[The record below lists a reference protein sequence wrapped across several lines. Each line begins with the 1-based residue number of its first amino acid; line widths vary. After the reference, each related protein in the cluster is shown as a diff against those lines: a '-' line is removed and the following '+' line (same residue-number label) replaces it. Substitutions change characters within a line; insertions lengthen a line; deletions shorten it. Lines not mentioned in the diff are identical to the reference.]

1 MTLMTRKE
9 AAARLGMS
17 LPTLDQERS
26 TGRLAYIQ
34 RKPGSKVWITEEAIA
49 EYLARATHQARPEMK
64 TIKRRRWAWPKKGVL
79 HMKPKRSLASVALE
93 LAAVLL
99 VTALAFAWGK
109 QTAQAERGYTA
120 IGGEYLLLLLPA
132 IYYTGKR
139 TVLDWITDLRELTKG
154 RY

>member
-1 MTLMTRKE
+1 M
-9 AAARLGMS
+9 
-17 LPTLDQERS
+17 
-26 TGRLAYIQ
+26 
-34 RKPGSKVWITEEAIA
+34 
-49 EYLARATHQARPEMK
+49 
-64 TIKRRRWAWPKKGVL
+64 
-79 HMKPKRSLASVALE
+79 ALE